1 MATHSNHDEHLD
13 PETKAYNDF
22 MREGNDYVKIE
33 LYLYAIKRFQ
43 QALLLKPNESIPT
56 ERIAF
61 CKSKFQKDNK
71 TIAVVVAAA
80 IIVVSLFIFL

>member
-13 PETKAYNDF
+13 PETKAFNDF

-43 QALLLKPNESIPT
+43 QALLLKPYDSTAT
-56 ERIAF
+56 ERIAY

-71 TIAVVVAAA
+71 TIAVVVACA
-80 IIVVSLFIFL
+80 IVVVALFIFL

>member
-22 MREGNDYVKIE
+22 MSTGNDYVKIE

-43 QALLLKPNESIPT
+43 QALLLKPNDSYAT
-56 ERIAF
+56 ERLSY
-61 CKSKFQKDNK
+61 CKSKFNKDNK
-71 TIAVVVAAA
+71 TIAIVAAAA
-80 IIVVSLFIFL
+80 IIIVALFIFI